1 MPIAK
6 PLDYVRKSPLKHES
20 LEPAIQR
27 RHDRPATSTLL
38 ALRNELTTKSKI
50 KIEPPDLVVDTTN
63 ANNQAQCVT
72 GKPLT
77 GKSQQTMIYE
87 HQKEVSQYIPSKMQP
102 KIFVSNEALEQ
113 MRARAIDT
121 RTMMTLSGDEV
132 EHLILNSLVQPVLN
146 RKNDIGL
153 EFPCGF
159 CNWYN
164 ANYNV
169 PIRSFSRKEEIKR
182 HHMLHLN
189 YDRHTCQLCDYKC
202 VRADHLRR
210 HMRNKHPMV
219 NYDHKTRKIT
229 TKSV

>member
-1 MPIAK
+1 MFCDNTRDIENVI
-6 PLDYVRKSPLKHES
+6 LL
-20 LEPAIQR
+20 
-27 RHDRPATSTLL
+27 TL
-38 ALRNELTTKSKI
+38 N
-50 KIEPPDLVVDTTN
+50 LVVCQTLGTL
-63 ANNQAQCVT
+63 VT
-72 GKPLT
+72 RPNTKNDDLL
-77 GKSQQTMIYE
+77 
-87 HQKEVSQYIPSKMQP
+87 
-102 KIFVSNEALEQ
+102 FLVSNEALEQ

-189 YDRHTCQLCDYKC
+189 YDRHTCQLCDYK
-202 VRADHLRR
+202 VLTLYSLRFSFCSLI
-210 HMRNKHPMV
+210 V
-219 NYDHKTRKIT
+219 T
-229 TKSV
+229 